1 MSDILIG
8 NYSPE
13 AVSIVL
19 SKGDFVHTVTGY
31 AEGTFINASRL
42 VAASEP
48 YIGSDLT
55 GGRVKRR
62 NRSMN
67 VTISLH
73 QYSQSNYVLQALQR
87 ADEETD
93 DNTWVVSCTI
103 KDNSG
108 QTYFFSNQT
117 IIATTPDVAL
127 SSTTEMRDW
136 TLFMFN
142 TDNYIGGNTP
152 MDEAA
157 VAAVNAVGGEV
168 ADRWLLSN
176 Q

>member
-13 AVSIVL
+13 AVTVIL
-19 SKGDFVHTVTGY
+19 SKDSFVHQVTGFV
-31 AEGTFINASRL
+31 EGTFISATRM
-42 VAASEP
+42 VPASEP
-48 YIGSDLT
+48 YIGSDLS

-73 QYSQSNYVLQALQR
+73 QYAASNYVLQALQR
-87 ADEETD
+87 ADEED
-93 DNTWVVSCTI
+93 DGNAWVVSCTI

-108 QTYFFSNQT
+108 QTLFFSNQT
-117 IIATTPDVAL
+117 IIATTPDVTL
-127 SSTTEMRDW
+127 SSTTETRDW

-152 MDEAA
+152 MSEAE
-157 VAAVNAVGGEV
+157 VAAVEAVGGTV
-168 ADRWLLSN
+168 DTRWR